1 MENGSTITSAT
12 AGCFRMLWF
21 IQVPGPRQ
29 NGESTEAPSSSHSTP
44 ISSTAALA
52 GRKIMLVRSA
62 PWTPTINMTLWST
75 STFSWKEGNYQWPQL
90 ATGMIII
97 KHHPNRLPKWW
108 IQPMGLK
115 RTLAQQIHPGN
126 ESLVGSSSQPIIPR
140 MVQKKQYQVTSIPR
154 SINPLVSFGWF
165 NWGWLATR
173 RVATNWTVQ
182 WIRGGHDYGSNM
194 INTYEIPH
202 DWGMGVHESE
212 VSGGKQK
219 GTRDLIH
226 RQIQGGS
233 EKKPW

>member
-1 MENGSTITSAT
+1 MNIETLINNYPIYCYLTALFGGAIWRRYLTALFDGAIHIINFTMENGSTITSAT

-115 RTLAQQIHPGN
+115 RTLAQQIQGMSHWLARHLNRSSREWSKKAIPGN
-126 ESLVGSSSQPIIPR
+126 VNHQINKPLGVLWLV
-140 MVQKKQYQVTSIPR
+140 
-154 SINPLVSFGWF
+154 
-165 NWGWLATR
+165 
-173 RVATNWTVQ
+173 
-182 WIRGGHDYGSNM
+182 
-194 INTYEIPH
+194 
-202 DWGMGVHESE
+202 
-212 VSGGKQK
+212 
-219 GTRDLIH
+219 
-226 RQIQGGS
+226 
-233 EKKPW
+233 